1 MRQMRRT
8 ILVIPGLLS
17 GPESESDLRQKL
29 PHLSAMAEMGVLQR
43 VATPPANETPEAM
56 LLGMSPATV
65 DLRQGP
71 LTVSAFGFDPPGRS
85 THFHLSLMSLSDNV
99 LTLPRLLPKPED
111 LDVLMAA
118 AVRLNTKLLTVLK
131 GETLDNALV
140 WEALG
145 DLGTKS
151 PAAVGGQNIFG
162 SLPEGDGENQLRRFI
177 DDSVNLL
184 SSLELNER
192 RVDEGLPPFNV
203 LWPWGHGIRTPV
215 PNLALLRGEPA
226 HVESASI
233 RLAGLTRLAGYR
245 HGDRSRFG
253 KGLKTQ
259 LREIAGRCVDRTV
272 SIVYISSMQELRSD
286 DNHEECEWFVREL
299 DRELLGPLLNDHLK
313 TPSRLDLIAPPPVG
327 AGDATNT
334 TASEVGLAL
343 SVETHVVSSNIFPFD
358 ERSLDEKILPKVDLW
373 SLVAAGLA
381 P

>member
-8 ILVIPGLLS
+8 ILIIPGLLS
-17 GPESESDLRQKL
+17 GPASDSYLRQKL
-29 PHLSAMAEMGVLQR
+29 QNLSAMAEMGVLRR
-43 VATPPANETPEAM
+43 VASPPASETPEAM
-56 LLGMSPATV
+56 LLGMSPSSV

-71 LTVSAFGFDPPGRS
+71 LTVSAFGFDPPERS

-111 LDVLMAA
+111 LEILMTA

-131 GETLDNALV
+131 GEALDNALV

-145 DLGTKS
+145 DLGTKPPES
-151 PAAVGGQNIFG
+151 VEGQNIIA

-184 SSLELNER
+184 TSLELNER
-192 RVDEGLPPFNV
+192 RIDEGLPPFNV

-215 PNLALLRGEPA
+215 PNLALQRGEPA
-226 HVESASI
+226 YVESASI

-245 HGDRSRFG
+245 HGDRGRFG
-253 KGLKTQ
+253 RGLKTQ
-259 LREIAGRCVDRTV
+259 LRGIAARCVDRSI
-272 SIVYISSMQELRSD
+272 SIVFISTMQELRSED
-286 DNHEECEWFVREL
+286 KHEECEWFVREL

-313 TPSRLDLIAPPPVG
+313 TPSRLHLIAPPPMGESNANNV
-327 AGDATNT
+327 
-334 TASEVGLAL
+334 TASEVGLSV

-358 ERSLDEKILPKVDLW
+358 ERSLNEKTLPKVDLW